1 LEPEDQTLGNTRIYY
16 CCDVHGSDV
25 CFRKALNIARY
36 GLYKANIII
45 VGGDLTGKMIVPIV
59 KQRNGSCTC
68 TFLETTR
75 LLKSEKEVA
84 EMQKAIAD
92 AGFYPY
98 IGEPEQIE
106 DLKKDRPKFNA
117 LINELIIARMQEWM
131 QIADERL
138 ASLSVQFFTLPG
150 NDDNPKCGEIISASR
165 HVKNPDGKVV
175 NIDGFHEMISS
186 GASNIT
192 PWKTPGD
199 YPEEELEKRLE
210 AMMSAVKNPS
220 NCILNLH
227 VPPYDSGLDVAPRLD
242 EDLKP
247 VLVGGEVMRIP
258 VGSTAVRKIIEEHQP
273 KLGLFGHIH
282 ESGGETCIGRTLCV
296 NPGSEY
302 SEGILRG
309 YVVELDEKGIRQFYR
324 VEG

>member
-1 LEPEDQTLGNTRIYY
+1 MPKTRIYY
-16 CCDVHGSDV
+16 CCDIHGSDV

-36 GLYKANIII
+36 DLYKAGVMI

-59 KQRNGSCTC
+59 NQANGSYSC
-68 TFLETTR
+68 TFLESTHILR
-75 LLKSEKEVA
+75 SEKEIA

-92 AGFYPY
+92 AGFYAH
-98 IGEPEQIE
+98 IGEPQEIE
-106 DLKKDRPKFNA
+106 DLKKDRQKFNA
-117 LINELIIARMQEWM
+117 LINELIIARMEEWM
-131 QIADERL
+131 RIADERL
-138 ASLSVQFFTLPG
+138 DSLSVQFFMLPG
-150 NDDNPKCGEIISASR
+150 NDDNPKCGEIINVAK
-165 HVKNPDGKVV
+165 HVKNPDGRVV

-199 YPEEELEKRLE
+199 YPEEELERRLE
-210 AMMSAVKNPS
+210 AMMSAVTNPG

-227 VPPYDSGLDVAPRLD
+227 VPPYDSGLDVAPKLD
-242 EDLKP
+242 ENLKP

-258 VGSTAVRKIIEEHQP
+258 VGSTAVRKMIEKYQP

-282 ESGGETCIGRTLCV
+282 ESGGETYIGKTLCV

-309 YVVELDEKGIRQFYR
+309 YVVEIDEKGVRQFYR